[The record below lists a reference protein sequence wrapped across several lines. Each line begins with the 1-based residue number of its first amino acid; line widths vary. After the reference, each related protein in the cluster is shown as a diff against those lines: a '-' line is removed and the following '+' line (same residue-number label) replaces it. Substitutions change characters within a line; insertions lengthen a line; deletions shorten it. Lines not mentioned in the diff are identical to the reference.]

1 MRYLRKINNNREP
14 AGLEWK
20 ILRKLPHVL
29 IGGTLI
35 PLFIA
40 GTSRLFPPEGTA
52 IEIARHI
59 GMIDILSIA
68 TGITI
73 WTAVFTV
80 AIGCVTVVL
89 MKGPGYVADGYE
101 VSDSDEPKQ
110 DNHRN
115 S

>member
-1 MRYLRKINNNREP
+1 MRYLRKINNNHEP
-14 AGLEWK
+14 SGLEWT
-20 ILRKLPHVL
+20 ILKKLPHVL

-40 GTSRLFPPEGTA
+40 GASRLFPPEGTA
-52 IEIARHI
+52 IEIERHI

-89 MKGPGYVADGYE
+89 MKGPGYVADEYE
-101 VSDSDEPKQ
+101 VSDADEPRQTDQRKQ
-110 DNHRN
+110 
-115 S
+115 